1 MKVDLSK
8 AVLIVGGYGVVGS
21 QIAQIF
27 RQRHPHVP
35 LVLAGRNPS
44 QGEQLVK
51 RLGNA
56 EAVKLDV
63 ESDSPLATLK
73 SLPAAVLSVVND
85 PYNHLLIDSA
95 RNGIA
100 YVDIARWTERMR
112 EATVQASLEDLRAPL
127 MLSSAWMAGVAVLL
141 ARAASKPFESV
152 SNIDIDILFAM
163 ADKAG
168 PNSAEYMDR
177 MAIPFDITVSGK
189 KQQRYP
195 FSDAKKVTFPG
206 GFTGKV
212 YRFDVPDQ
220 MTLPVTT
227 GAASVNGRIGFDDN
241 FATASLAFMAKYG
254 IMKLLDRPIFDGVRR
269 SLMYNPG
276 QGAAHEIVI
285 EVEGIASSGQ
295 PNKEKVTVIDPQG
308 QTHLTACG
316 AVIQLE
322 RVLGLDGYP
331 ALLPGVHFPD
341 QNENIDNALMLLRDN
356 GVIVDGVPVDGR
368 GEVTP
373 MVINT

>member
-1 MKVDLSK
+1 MKVDFSK
-8 AVLIVGGYGVVGS
+8 AVLIVGGYGIVGS

-27 RQRHPHVP
+27 RQRHPDIP
-35 LVLAGRNPS
+35 LLLSGRNPP
-44 QGEQLVK
+44 QGEQLAK
-51 RLGNA
+51 QLGNA
-56 EAVKLDV
+56 DVIKLDI
-63 ESDSPLATLK
+63 ETKSLLATLK
-73 SLPAAVLSVVND
+73 TLPAAVLSAVND
-85 PYNHLLIDSA
+85 PYNYLLMDSA

-112 EATVQASLEDLRAPL
+112 DAAVQASLERLRAPVV
-127 MLSSAWMAGVAVLL
+127 LSSAWMAGVAVLL
-141 ARAASKPFESV
+141 ARAVSKPFESV
-152 SNIDIDILFAM
+152 SNIDIDILYAM

-168 PNSAEYMDR
+168 PNSFEYMDR
-177 MAIPFDITVSGK
+177 MTIPFDITIGGK

-195 FSDAKKVTFPG
+195 FTDSKEVVFPG

-227 GAASVNGRIGFDDN
+227 GAATVNGRIGFDDN

-254 IMKLLDRPIFDGVRR
+254 IMKLLNRPLFDSVRR
-269 SLMYNPG
+269 SLLYSAG

-285 EVEGIASSGQ
+285 EIEGTASNGQ
-295 PNKEKVTVIDPQG
+295 PKKEKVSVIDPQG

-322 RVLGLDGYP
+322 RLLGLDGYLP
-331 ALLPGVHFPD
+331 LLPGVHFPD
-341 QNENIDNALMLLRDN
+341 QNENIDNALRLFRDN
-356 GVIVDGVPVDGR
+356 GVIVDGM
-368 GEVTP
+368 TSL
-373 MVINT
+373 